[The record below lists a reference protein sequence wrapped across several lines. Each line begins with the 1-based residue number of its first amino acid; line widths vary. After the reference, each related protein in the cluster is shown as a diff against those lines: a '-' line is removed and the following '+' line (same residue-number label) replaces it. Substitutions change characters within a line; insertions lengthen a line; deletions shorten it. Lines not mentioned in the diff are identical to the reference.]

1 MQIAGP
7 DWPEMA
13 GKIGRKIG
21 QKLAW
26 KIGPENLSLRFLV
39 GFTTAVTDRDR
50 YRYCHPGRYRYGQ
63 RYPYRYRYGALRY
76 FFF

>member
-21 QKLAW
+21 LENWSGEFVGKFSGQSGELAFALD
-26 KIGPENLSLRFLV
+26 NMV
-39 GFTTAVTDRDR
+39 HAA
-50 YRYCHPGRYRYGQ
+50 GRR
-63 RYPYRYRYGALRY
+63 A
-76 FFF
+76 FNT

>member
-26 KIGPENLSLRFLV
+26 KIGPENLSV
-39 GFTTAVTDRDR
+39 TVDDWSTWQTNIVVNKTTI
-50 YRYCHPGRYRYGQ
+50 HK
-63 RYPYRYRYGALRY
+63 
-76 FFF
+76 